1 MINKEQFE
9 LIIKSII
16 NFNDQ
21 VDIWEKTLGCYLY
34 ETALIQ
40 SSLTL
45 SNYLIT
51 THFNEEGQDW
61 INWWLYEKQGD
72 SKMKAWYENGVEIPT
87 ETIDDLWELVKDSRA

>member
-21 VDIWEKTLGCYLY
+21 VDIWEKTLGGHLY

-40 SSLTL
+40 SSLIL

-61 INWWLYEKQGD
+61 IIWWLYEKQGNPNI
-72 SKMKAWYENGVEIPT
+72 KAWYEDGVEIPT